1 MKNMK
6 KILIYLIIFSI
17 NFAAQYEITKKLAVK
32 MSKNLMEQEAENV
45 EKGTL
50 ELMTEEGM
58 RKCITRIKKEVIMK
72 NNKYESLEEEI
83 QTKFISEVMALLFSK
98 AQIQVSKIE
107 FIDNKQA
114 EVTFNYKIPTISM
127 NDIPKFEKNLRNEF
141 KLRMGYPISSVN
153 KKVLSAADKLKID
166 KLIKEA
172 AKKSVKSDLKN
183 PIYNTGKEKQMM
195 EKSNDGWRCKITVW
209 K

>member
-1 MKNMK
+1 MK

-32 MSKNLMEQEAENV
+32 MSKNLMEQEAANV

-58 RKCITRIKKEVIMK
+58 RKCITKIKKEVIMK

>member
-1 MKNMK
+1 MK

>member
-1 MKNMK
+1 MK

-32 MSKNLMEQEAENV
+32 MSKNLMEQEAANV

-107 FIDNKQA
+107 FIDNKRA

>member
-1 MKNMK
+1 MK

-195 EKSNDGWRCKITVW
+195 EKSNDGWRCKITAW

>member
-1 MKNMK
+1 MK

-17 NFAAQYEITKKLAVK
+17 NFATQYEITKKPAVK

>member
-1 MKNMK
+1 MK

-32 MSKNLMEQEAENV
+32 MSKNLMEQEAANV